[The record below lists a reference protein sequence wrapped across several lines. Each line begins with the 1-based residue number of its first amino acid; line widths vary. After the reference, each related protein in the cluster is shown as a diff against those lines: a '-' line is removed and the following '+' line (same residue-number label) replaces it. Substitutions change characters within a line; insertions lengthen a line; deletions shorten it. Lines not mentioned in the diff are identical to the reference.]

1 MYYSL
6 TLVVTTS
13 VTVTEVL
20 VLELHF
26 RSNYGLAL
34 PPRLVRMASWM
45 AALTFTKLDFAPTQT
60 TVMFVV
66 SSLTLYN
73 DDFRGTNSALQTSGL
88 RRRDRR

>member
-60 TVMFVV
+60 TVM
-66 SSLTLYN
+66 SSLLTT
-73 DDFRGTNSALQTSGL
+73 G
-88 RRRDRR
+88 